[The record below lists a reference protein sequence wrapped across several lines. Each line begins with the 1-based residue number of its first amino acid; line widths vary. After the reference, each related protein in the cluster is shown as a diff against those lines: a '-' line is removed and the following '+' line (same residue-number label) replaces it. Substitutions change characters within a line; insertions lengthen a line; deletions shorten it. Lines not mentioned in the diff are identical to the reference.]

1 VDLSLK
7 GAVVGL
13 RELLSSTSP
22 RGTQLAKLFAQL
34 QTRLAL
40 DVETFQEAL
49 QPLGLKG
56 TGKALVAL
64 SMLKK
69 EQGTLDASVEIGAET
84 LSLTRDGTEL
94 RNMNGGM
101 QFRKSLAWKPDG
113 LMSPPKKQ
121 FQPSDR
127 IAQLKSFSR
136 KGQTITIDRLQLGPL
151 TVRNFST
158 NLAFEQHALKMQ
170 NLAMNLLGGGIGGN
184 VIISAERP
192 LRISAGLEVANLDAN
207 QLIKTESKIIGDS
220 NIAAT
225 IGLTTI
231 LQDATGAV
239 DLSRLECSLHITHI
253 GKEALD
259 RLLVFLDPEGS
270 NPTFSNARAQL
281 KLANPSRV
289 TVEVARGQLNLTI
302 HFQGSLIPTF
312 RLDRVP
318 IAKMKS
324 IEKLTA
330 AIPNWETL
338 VPLLDMIG
346 ADAYSFSPEGEL
358 VLK

>member
-1 VDLSLK
+1 
-7 GAVVGL
+7 
-13 RELLSSTSP
+13 
-22 RGTQLAKLFAQL
+22 
-34 QTRLAL
+34 
-40 DVETFQEAL
+40 
-49 QPLGLKG
+49 
-56 TGKALVAL
+56 
-64 SMLKK
+64 
-69 EQGTLDASVEIGAET
+69 
-84 LSLTRDGTEL
+84 
-94 RNMNGGM
+94 MNGGIK
-101 QFRKSLAWKPDG
+101 FRKSLAWKPDE
-113 LMSPPKKQ
+113 LTSPPKKP

-136 KGQTITIDRLQLGPL
+136 KGQTITIERLQLGPF
-151 TVRNFST
+151 TVQNFST
-158 NLAFEQHALKMQ
+158 NLAFEQQALKMQ

-184 VIISAERP
+184 VIIAAEHP

-239 DLSRLECSLHITHI
+239 DLSRLESNLHITHI

-259 RLLVFLDPEGS
+259 RFLVFLDPEGS
-270 NPTFSNARAQL
+270 NPTLSNARAQL
-281 KLANPSRV
+281 KFANPSRV

-318 IAKMKS
+318 IAKMKN

-330 AIPNWETL
+330 AIPNWKDLAKVLEL
-338 VPLLDMIG
+338 IG
-346 ADAYSFSPEGEL
+346 AETYAFTPEGEV
-358 VLK
+358 VLQ

>member
-1 VDLSLK
+1 
-7 GAVVGL
+7 
-13 RELLSSTSP
+13 
-22 RGTQLAKLFAQL
+22 
-34 QTRLAL
+34 
-40 DVETFQEAL
+40 
-49 QPLGLKG
+49 
-56 TGKALVAL
+56 
-64 SMLKK
+64 MLKK
-69 EQGTLDASVEIGAET
+69 EQGSLDASVEIGAEA
-84 LSLTRDGTEL
+84 LSLTHDGKEL
-94 RNMNGGM
+94 HDMNGGI
-101 QFRKSLAWKPDG
+101 QFRKSLAWKPDE
-113 LMSPPKKQ
+113 LTSPPKKP

-136 KGQTITIDRLQLGPL
+136 KGQTITIERLQLGPF
-151 TVRNFST
+151 TVQNFST
-158 NLAFEQHALKMQ
+158 NLAFEQQALKMQ

-184 VIISAERP
+184 VIIAAEHP

-207 QLIKTESKIIGDS
+207 QLIKTESKIMGDS

-239 DLSRLECSLHITHI
+239 DLSRLESNLHITHI

-259 RLLVFLDPEGS
+259 RFLVFLDPEGS
-270 NPTFSNARAQL
+270 NPTLSNARAQL
-281 KLANPSRV
+281 KFANPSRV

-318 IAKMKS
+318 IAKMKN

-330 AIPNWETL
+330 AIPNWKDLAKVLEL
-338 VPLLDMIG
+338 IG
-346 ADAYSFSPEGEL
+346 AETYAFTPEGEV
-358 VLK
+358 VLQ

>member
-1 VDLSLK
+1 
-7 GAVVGL
+7 
-13 RELLSSTSP
+13 
-22 RGTQLAKLFAQL
+22 
-34 QTRLAL
+34 
-40 DVETFQEAL
+40 
-49 QPLGLKG
+49 
-56 TGKALVAL
+56 
-64 SMLKK
+64 
-69 EQGTLDASVEIGAET
+69 
-84 LSLTRDGTEL
+84 
-94 RNMNGGM
+94 
-101 QFRKSLAWKPDG
+101 
-113 LMSPPKKQ
+113 
-121 FQPSDR
+121 
-127 IAQLKSFSR
+127 
-136 KGQTITIDRLQLGPL
+136 
-151 TVRNFST
+151 
-158 NLAFEQHALKMQ
+158 MQ

-184 VIISAERP
+184 LIISAERP
-192 LRISAGLEVANLDAN
+192 LRISAGFEVANLDAN

-239 DLSRLECSLHITHI
+239 DLSRLECNLHITHI

-318 IAKMKS
+318 IAKMKN

-330 AIPNWETL
+330 AIPNWKDLAKVLEL
-338 VPLLDMIG
+338 IG
-346 ADAYSFSPEGEL
+346 AETYSFTPEGEI
-358 VLK
+358 VFQ